1 VTTTKS
7 TLMAT
12 QLAGNTGIFSGCFHK
27 VIGFTDTQSTEVVIA
42 KTQII
47 TAFTWQDLGFQ
58 LTGTGAVTTFKSRN
72 NSGAGNQT
80 VSSTLN
86 TPGWYV
92 DSTHTDSVSANTPI
106 DINRSTNNGPLVTLV
121 SSTIVA
127 SSPLSLQGANSNA
140 TSASFSTTKQYGYV
154 NGSIIVGPTETDLQI
169 TVRAAGTWKNSTLA
183 INASPTNAVTFTVR
197 KNTADGNQ
205 TISIAGGTAANAIL
219 SDSTHTDSIVSGDLI
234 CHSAVQVTASSGSMR
249 WATSEFIGTTSAQ
262 DVGAQSDSVSTLGLA
277 LSASTSYYWA
287 LVGQLTTNTTEVN
300 AKYHTPYAF
309 TLSKIRCRIYTNT
322 SSTMTLKSRVN
333 GADGNGTVSVSSG
346 TTGFLEDSTHSD
358 SCSTGTDVNL
368 TGVTGSVTTLS
379 IKNAYAT
386 MDDGSVVGFSTETG
400 TVIMTLAGVSF
411 VGSGHKSETGT
422 GNMALTKASFV
433 GSGIHNETGTGNM
446 ALTKASF
453 VGVGSKKETGTGSMA
468 LRGISFTAQ
477 GSVVHVKGAAVMTL
491 HGISI
496 VGSGFNVGQAG
507 SGVRQ
512 FWTF

>member
-7 TLMAT
+7 TIMSVALS
-12 QLAGNTGIFSGCFHK
+12 GNGGIFSGCFHK
-27 VIGFTDTQSTEVVIA
+27 VVGFIDPQSTEIVYD

-58 LTGTGAVTTFKSRN
+58 LTGTGAVTTIKSRN
-72 NSGAGNQT
+72 NGGAGNQT

-86 TPGWYV
+86 TPGWYA
-92 DSTHTDSVSANTPI
+92 DSTHTDSVTANTPI
-106 DINRSTNNGPLVTLV
+106 DINRSTNNGPNVTLV
-121 SSTIVA
+121 SSTMAA
-127 SSPLSLQGANSNA
+127 SSPLSLQGSNSNA
-140 TSASFSTTKQYGYV
+140 SSASFSTTKQFGYV

-183 INASPTNAVTFTVR
+183 IATSPTNAVTFTVR
-197 KNTADGNQ
+197 KNAADGNQ
-205 TISIAGGTAANAIL
+205 TISISGGTAANTIL
-219 SDSTHTDSIVSGDLI
+219 SDSTHTDSIVAGDLI
-234 CHSAVQVTASSGSMR
+234 NQSAIQVTSASGSMR
-249 WATSEFIGTTSAQ
+249 WCTSEFVGTTSGQ
-262 DVGAQSDSVSTLGLA
+262 DVGSQADSASTLGVA

-287 LVGQLTTNTTEVN
+287 LGGQLITNTTEVN
-300 AKYHTPYAF
+300 AKFHTPYAF

-322 SSTMTLKSRVN
+322 ASTMTLKSRVN

-346 TTGFLEDSTHSD
+346 TTGFLEDSTHTD
-358 SCSTGTDVNL
+358 SCSVGNDVNL
-368 TGVTGSVTTLS
+368 TAVTGSVTTLS

-433 GSGIHNETGTGNM
+433 GSGTHNETGTGNM

-453 VGVGSKKETGTGSMA
+453 VGVGGRKETGTGSMA
-468 LRGISFTAQ
+468 LQGISFTAQ
-477 GSVVHVKGAAVMTL
+477 GSVVRVKGAAVMTL